1 MLGYPGAGKTT
12 TAEIIHAQTGAIH
25 LSSDKMRLEMFD
37 RPTFSA
43 DEHDKLYAA
52 LDAQTEQLLS
62 EGKSVI
68 YDANLNRYQHRQEKY
83 EICEKSHAEPVL
95 IWLQTPRALAKERAM
110 HDSRKQLI
118 PKQETAADMFERI
131 ADIIEEPTANEQAIA
146 LDGSNVTRES
156 VASALHL
163 A

>member
-12 TAEIIHAQTGAIH
+12 TAKIIHELTGAVH
-25 LSSDKMRLEMFD
+25 LSSDKMRLEMFAQ
-37 RPTFSA
+37 PTFSS

-52 LDAQTEQLLS
+52 LDTQTEQLLS

-83 EICEKSHAEPVL
+83 EICKKTGAEPVL
-95 IWLQTPRALAKERAM
+95 IWLQTPRALAKERAV
-110 HDSRKQLI
+110 HDSRKDLV
-118 PKQETAADMFERI
+118 PKQETAAAMFERI
-131 ADIIEEPTANEQAIA
+131 ANIIEEPSADEQAVV
-146 LDGSNVTRES
+146 LDGSHVTKES
-156 VASALHL
+156 VASGLHL